1 MVVVA
6 AIDGMTEIIK
16 VTEVAEVIVEVEE
29 DGQEEIRTGS
39 QDTEEEIMTTR
50 VEITKEEEVAIGEEV
65 LSLWT

>member
-1 MVVVA
+1 MAVVA

-16 VTEVAEVIVEVEE
+16 VTEVEEVIVEVEE
-29 DGQEEIRTGS
+29 DGQEEIRTGT

-50 VEITKEEEVAIGEEV
+50 VGITKEEEGATGEEV